1 MKKVLVLL
9 SVLVFSLSLFAQ
21 TNVEV
26 STEAWVQG
34 SVTFTLG
41 LDENGLDLSFN
52 QFDNYAG
59 YTLHTGIYITIPTG
73 VSADDSATL
82 SANVS
87 GSFGLDSWTTFGISD
102 MTYEDAN
109 VKLYLA
115 NYPYYGTFSSYTVAN
130 YDNNYDGSTDDPLG
144 SHYAELTVKDFGLD
158 VLYVD
163 LSSSYDVTDHST
175 STKDASFLNSDVFA
189 VKKSLDLG
197 MFDLTAAGAFWA
209 SAPMART
216 SGVALGYSA
225 DVNLSGKEGLKG
237 LGVNAVYGAQS
248 ATETDLSEKA
258 MRIFVDYSK
267 DFEAGIVTL
276 SPYVS
281 FKYQKGINKLA
292 LVNQAWSGD
301 ASEVYASLTSNFD
314 FGLTLGVD
322 GLYKLSSDATPEF
335 SAYANFAKK
344 FADLANLEMLKVT
357 REWDTTDVATNV
369 LRFSVKVTGSQTF
382 DIVTAGYSL
391 FARVPNLLDNPG
403 ETYWLFA
410 NPYVTLKP
418 VDKVSVDANLY
429 AYIDASEADADKKDD
444 FGYSLNI
451 AYNPNSVIELGAHLG
466 NEVSGYSYDDD
477 FGDFYYYTGNAS
489 GFGGYHWYAYVTGTV
504 EF

>member
-9 SVLVFSLSLFAQ
+9 VALFAVAMFAT
-21 TNVEV
+21 TNANV

-41 LDENGLDLSFN
+41 FDENGLDLNFS

-59 YTLHTGIYITIPTG
+59 YTLHTGIYVTVPTG
-73 VSADDSATL
+73 VNADGSATL

-87 GSFGLDSWTTFGISD
+87 GGFGLDSWTTFGIDNMS
-102 MTYEDAN
+102 YEDAN

-115 NYPYYGTFSSYTVAN
+115 NSPYYDTFSSYTVAN
-130 YDNNYDGSTDDPLG
+130 YDNNYDGLTDAPLG
-144 SHYAELTVKDFGLD
+144 AHYAELTVKPLGLD

-163 LSSSYDVTDHST
+163 LNSSYDVTDHST

-189 VKKSLDLG
+189 AKKSLDLG
-197 MFDLTAAGAFWA
+197 AFDLTAAGAFWA

-216 SGVALGYSA
+216 AGVALGYSA
-225 DVNLSGKEGLKG
+225 DFNLSGKDALKG
-237 LGVNAVYGAQS
+237 LGINAVYGAQS
-248 ATETDLSEKA
+248 ATETDLSETA
-258 MRIFVDYSK
+258 MRVFVDYSK
-267 DFEAGIVTL
+267 DFEAGIATL

-281 FKYQKGINKLA
+281 FTYQKGLDKLA

-301 ASEVYASLTSNFD
+301 ASNVYASLNTALD
-314 FGLTLGVD
+314 FGLSLGVE
-322 GLYKLSSDATPEF
+322 GTYYLSSASTPEY
-335 SAYANFAKK
+335 SAYVSYAHK
-344 FADLANLEMLKVT
+344 FADLANIEMLKVT
-357 REWDTTDVATNV
+357 RAWDTTDVATNV
-369 LRFSVKVTGSQTF
+369 LRFSAKLSGSQTF
-382 DIVTAGYSL
+382 DTVTAGYSL
-391 FARVPNLLDNPG
+391 FARVPNLLDNPSK
-403 ETYWLFA
+403 TFWLYA

-418 VDKVSVDANLY
+418 VDKVSVSANLY
-429 AYIDASEADADKKDD
+429 AYINASDSTADKKDD
-444 FGYSLNI
+444 FGYSVNV

-466 NEVSGYSYDDD
+466 NEVDGYSYDDD

-489 GFGGYHWYAYVTGTV
+489 GLGGYHWYAYVTGTV